1 MASRFIRFETT
12 PNPNAIKCLLTGSAG
27 GGWGLGRSG
36 VAAPPADGLPGG
48 MTTRSFRSPAEAGG
62 AGGAAGDPLASRLFQ
77 IDGVAGVL
85 IGPGWFTV
93 NKAASGEWARLKPE
107 IEKAV
112 ASLGGGGGA
121 L

>member
-1 MASRFIRFETT
+1 
-12 PNPNAIKCLLTGSAG
+12 
-27 GGWGLGRSG
+27 
-36 VAAPPADGLPGG
+36 
-48 MTTRSFRSPAEAGG
+48 
-62 AGGAAGDPLASRLFQ
+62 
-77 IDGVAGVL
+77 VL